1 VEIFDVSIQKTIEDA
16 LKSAFNERGHLNILI
31 AGRSGVGKSTL
42 INEIFQ
48 GNFTDTG
55 QGRPI
60 TQTTKEITKKDVP
73 ITIWDTKG
81 LEMADY
87 QKTFEELERLILS
100 RCNNE
105 TDPMRHI
112 HVAWVCIHE
121 DGRRVEQAEVDLHS
135 MLARHMPVIGVIT
148 KARSD
153 RDFKAEV
160 ERLLPEARNVMRV
173 RALAEELDEGHKLQ
187 PMGLKE
193 LVELTLE
200 LIPESAQRAFTAAQK
215 VSMKLKKEHADKI
228 VYASAAAASAAGA
241 VPIPVVDAAVIVPIQ
256 IGMLAK
262 ISSVFGLKPS
272 EALLKTL
279 IASLI
284 GTTAATMTG
293 RAVVSGLLKL
303 IPGAGT
309 LVGGAIAA
317 ATAGTITTTLGKI
330 YIATLESICAKSI
343 GSLPNQD
350 EIVGEFK
357 KRLGKS

>member
-1 VEIFDVSIQKTIEDA
+1 MEIFDVSIQKTIEDS
-16 LKSAFNERGHLNILI
+16 LNKAFKERGHLNILI

-48 GNFTDTG
+48 GNFTETG
-55 QGRPI
+55 QGRPV
-60 TQTTKEITKKDVP
+60 TQTTKEITKKDIP
-73 ITIWDTKG
+73 LTILDTKG
-81 LEMADY
+81 LEMAEY
-87 QKTFEELERLILS
+87 EKTFEELERLVLS
-100 RCNNE
+100 RNKNE

-112 HVAWVCIHE
+112 HVAWICIHE
-121 DGRRVEQAEVDLHS
+121 DGRRVEQAEIELHNLLS
-135 MLARHMPVIGVIT
+135 RHMPVIGVIT

-153 RDFKAEV
+153 NNFKSEV
-160 ERLLPEARNVMRV
+160 EKLLPEARNVMRV

-200 LIPESAQRAFTAAQK
+200 LIPESAQRAFVAAQK
-215 VSMKLKKEHADKI
+215 VSMKLKKEQANKI
-228 VYASAAAASAAGA
+228 VYAAAAAASAAGA
-241 VPIPVVDAAVIVPIQ
+241 VPIPIADAVVIVPVQ

-279 IASLI
+279 VASLV
-284 GTTAATMTG
+284 GTTAAAMTG

-309 LVGGAIAA
+309 IVGGAIAA

-330 YIATLESICAKSI
+330 YIATLESICAKSMGI
-343 GSLPNQD
+343 FPNQD
-350 EIVGEFK
+350 EIVSEFK
-357 KRLGKS
+357 KRLSGK